1 MVGQFLLRRKVADK
15 AQRHFVTGVSMIT
28 SIGDFGK
35 NVMAA
40 EWTMQISYDPLLIAT
55 FLHKGSITLKNIQ
68 KAKEFGVNVAS
79 EKQSTLVNIAGGYSG
94 SEIDKLKV
102 NNSFTLLKSKFIKA
116 PLIANCTINAEC
128 KLFSIKKIGDHVMA
142 VGKVVAMR
150 YDKTKKPLL
159 YHTGKYYQIGALIEP
174 FRQQVRVNKSTFE
187 WFSKEAE
194 GKFIL
199 KCNGAI
205 IKSGE
210 KVLFLKYTKNNMNYE
225 TIPYLKPK
233 RGVNYLQSM
242 QEYLKSME
250 LDVRL
255 KPDPI
260 MKRLILENKNRK
272 QRINFVLFVG
282 TIRNGLSRLLLQK
295 GDNELLKAF
304 YN

>member
-1 MVGQFLLRRKVADK
+1 MERKVANK

-28 SIGDFGK
+28 SNGYYGK

-40 EWTMQISYDPLLIAT
+40 EWTMQISYDPLLIAI
-55 FLHKGSITLKNIQ
+55 FLHQGSITLKNIRET
-68 KAKEFGVNVAS
+68 KEFGVNVSS

-102 NNSFTLLKSKFIKA
+102 KNSFTFLKSKFIKS
-116 PLIANCTINAEC
+116 PIITNCVINAEC
-128 KLFSIKKIGDHVMA
+128 RVFSIKKIGDHVMV
-142 VGKVVAMR
+142 VGKVIAMK

-174 FRQQVRVNKSTFE
+174 FRQKVRVNKSTFE

-199 KCNGAI
+199 KCGGAI
-205 IKSGE
+205 IKSCE
-210 KVLFLKYTKNNMNYE
+210 KVLFLRHTKNKMIYE

-233 RGVNYLQSM
+233 SGINYLHLIQK
-242 QEYLKSME
+242 YLKNTG

-255 KPDPI
+255 KPKPI
-260 MKRLILENKNRK
+260 IKRLVLENKNRN
-272 QRINFVLFVG
+272 QRINFVLFEG
-282 TIRNGLSRLLLQK
+282 FLHDTSLKNLLWKKDSQ
-295 GDNELLKAF
+295 LLKALC
-304 YN
+304 N

>member
-1 MVGQFLLRRKVADK
+1 MAGQFLLERKVADK

-28 SIGDFGK
+28 SNGYFGK

-40 EWTMQISYDPLLIAT
+40 EWTMQISYDPVLIAT
-55 FLHKGSITLKNIQ
+55 FLHESSITLKNIQ
-68 KAKEFGVNVAS
+68 KTKEFGVNVAS

-102 NNSFTLLKSKFIKA
+102 NNSFTFLKSKFIKA
-116 PLIANCTINAEC
+116 PIIANCTINAEC
-128 KLFSIKKIGDHVMA
+128 RLFSIKKMGDHVMV

-159 YHTGKYYQIGALIEP
+159 YHTGRYYQIGNLIEP
-174 FRQQVRVNKSTFE
+174 FRQQVRVNKSTFN

-205 IKSGE
+205 IKSGR

-233 RGVNYLQSM
+233 RSVNYLQSL
-242 QEYLKSME
+242 QEYLKNME

-260 MKRLILENKNRK
+260 MKRLVLENKNRK
-272 QRINFVLFVG
+272 QRVNFVLFEG
-282 TIRNGLSRLLLQK
+282 TIRNGSSRILLEK
-295 GDNELLKAF
+295 KDSELLKAF
-304 YN
+304 YS